1 MHLLQIRNVLRT
13 PPTRLG
19 VALTLAA
26 AVALS
31 AAESGRHYIDVSR
44 LPAYAAAYAGL
55 LGPELRKG
63 SERLIWRGT
72 LSRAGH
78 TAPFHFTREL
88 DDHVRLDIS
97 GAAPKTLL
105 AANLRAASPVFTS
118 SQTKEDEDLL
128 ETLADDSP
136 ESFLLGVQNGVT
148 TRWLGGGVSIDGINC
163 DVYARRG
170 PIDALPEKPIRDK
183 LYYFDT
189 ASRRFL
195 MSRYEITDSAGRK
208 SVEVRYRD
216 WVSEN
221 GRQRPRAIT
230 RTENGATVLTIQLAA
245 AESAASQ
252 NDGLFTG
259 GSK

>member
-1 MHLLQIRNVLRT
+1 MHLLEIRNVLRI
-13 PPTRLG
+13 PPIRLG
-19 VALTLAA
+19 VALTLTAA
-26 AVALS
+26 IALS
-31 AAESGRHYIDVSR
+31 AAESGRNYIDVSR

-55 LGPELRKG
+55 LGPELQKG

-72 LSRAGH
+72 LSRAGR

-105 AANLRAASPVFTS
+105 ASSLRTSSPVFTS
-118 SQTKEDEDLL
+118 SQSREEEDLL
-128 ETLADDSP
+128 ETLADDSV

-148 TRWLGGGVSIDGINC
+148 TRPLGGVNIDGINY

-183 LYYFDT
+183 LYYFDA
-189 ASRRFL
+189 ASRLFL

-208 SVEVRYRD
+208 NVEVRYRD

-252 NDGLFTG
+252 NDGLFTVRQR
-259 GSK
+259 

>member
-1 MHLLQIRNVLRT
+1 MHLSI
-13 PPTRLG
+13 
-19 VALTLAA
+19 ALTLTAA
-26 AVALS
+26 IALS
-31 AAESGRHYIDVSR
+31 AAESGHNYIDASR
-44 LPAYAAAYAGL
+44 LPAYAAAYASV

-72 LSRAGH
+72 LSRAGR

-88 DDHVRLDIS
+88 DDHMRLDIS
-97 GAAPKTLL
+97 GAAPKILL
-105 AANLRAASPVFTS
+105 ASSLRTASPVFTS
-118 SQTKEDEDLL
+118 RQSREEEDLL

-136 ESFLLGVQNGVT
+136 ESFLLGLQNGLT
-148 TRWLGGGVSIDGINC
+148 TRWLGSGVSIAGINC

-183 LYYFDT
+183 LYYFDS
-189 ASRRFL
+189 ASRLFL

-208 SVEVRYRD
+208 SVEVRYQD
-216 WVSEN
+216 WISEN

-230 RTENGATVLTIQLAA
+230 RTENGATVLAVRLAA
-245 AESAASQ
+245 VESTASQ
-252 NDGLFTG
+252 NDGLFSR